1 MLLVI
6 SPSPPASFTAI
17 PGGRGLVSDPA
28 DLRHAGI
35 TDYGVLGAAFARPE
49 YRSYCDAFAV
59 FSRIIAIRPCTLPPL
74 RWMMEANSERWV
86 TDMLIPSTMTS
97 LTL

>member
-1 MLLVI
+1 VLLVI

-35 TDYGVLGAAFARPE
+35 TDYVVLGAAFARPH
-49 YRSYCDAFAV
+49 
-59 FSRIIAIRPCTLPPL
+59 PLPAEHEGVA
-74 RWMMEANSERWV
+74 RGAGCANELMLMGSE
-86 TDMLIPSTMTS
+86 PKPAGSQ
-97 LTL
+97 